1 MTEDAR
7 TGCGCVVAVV
17 LLISAHHFWPTSD
30 SHTWRMGLGILV
42 IGLVSTILEM
52 IEKGVKHS
60 KTQRDEH
67 DAAVRK
73 AEETRKREELFLR
86 YLFSML
92 AKMAKAD
99 GHIDAQ
105 EVKTAEKVFAQFEF
119 ASQRRQFCS
128 DVFNLA
134 KDDPMTIY
142 WYAEQFSR
150 LVTDTEVC
158 VFVYELLWDIACA
171 DGWLHPAEK
180 SMLRNLCR
188 FLGIRDTLYDISY
201 YRRTGSYIEG
211 DKDAIKEASPKG
223 TKHKLHSPYVSGK
236 SSILDAYVILECEPM
251 VTDEE
256 LKAAYRRMA
265 KRYHPDLLRANG
277 VPEEMI
283 TMATE
288 EMAQVNAAWEDI
300 RRVRGIA

>member
-1 MTEDAR
+1 MVAPRPPTARDEDK
-7 TGCGCVVAVV
+7 
-17 LLISAHHFWPTSD
+17 PD
-30 SHTWRMGLGILV
+30 SR
-42 IGLVSTILEM
+42 E
-52 IEKGVKHS
+52 VKHNEGS
-60 KTQRDEH
+60 SFWIRYDKN
-67 DAAVRK
+67 ARK
-73 AEETRKREELFLR
+73 
-86 YLFSML
+86 
-92 AKMAKAD
+92 
-99 GHIDAQ
+99 
-105 EVKTAEKVFAQFEF
+105 
-119 ASQRRQFCS
+119 
-128 DVFNLA
+128 
-134 KDDPMTIY
+134 
-142 WYAEQFSR
+142 
-150 LVTDTEVC
+150 EVC

-201 YRRTGSYIEG
+201 YRRTGSFIEG
-211 DKDAIKEASPKG
+211 DKDDIKEASPKG

-283 TMATE
+283 TMAAE